1 MHDRQQGGQD
11 KAAGSAQLAR
21 NRRSSTPHPS
31 EGFEPLQSRRTSA
44 SSQRRAPL
52 ASSNRITSPA
62 DPASPSNIGP
72 GMGVL
77 LDKGLHAALLY
88 SLLSLGMTLI
98 NQHLVKTLS
107 FTYEATLVAL
117 QMLLSVTLLIVL
129 SWLRIIS
136 PLHIPRSR
144 YSIAMASSFFVYV
157 LFGLSSLR
165 LMPMPIWTACR
176 RLTALF
182 VRACDMAFRGE
193 SFSWHIW
200 LSCCCMMMG
209 AVIGAAND
217 PTPST
222 PQAFLHVLVL
232 CAASALYLVFAAKLK
247 KSCETNDITILY
259 TNSLLSLPLL
269 VLAALWTGELRT
281 IQSYSGWSNALTV
294 CWVAISIV
302 GAIALNYSVFLNI
315 SANSPLTASVAGQI
329 KNIMATALSFVFD
342 PPSSLPLLYVIGLI
356 IALAG
361 SCWYS
366 AAKYCENYDDVSGRG
381 SRQNRSRLSNFL
393 AQKLPA
399 KTAICLV
406 TACAAAAYGLLW
418 K

>member
-1 MHDRQQGGQD
+1 MHARQRVRQGE
-11 KAAGSAQLAR
+11 ATNAVV
-21 NRRSSTPHPS
+21 P
-31 EGFEPLQSRRTSA
+31 
-44 SSQRRAPL
+44 APL
-52 ASSNRITSPA
+52 SHIDS
-62 DPASPSNIGP
+62 

-88 SLLSLGMTLI
+88 SFLSLGMTLI

-117 QMLLSVTLLIVL
+117 QMLLSVMLLFVL

-136 PLHIPRSR
+136 PLHIPRSP
-144 YSIAMASSFFVYV
+144 YSIAMASAFFVYV

-182 VRACDMAFRGE
+182 VMACDMAIRGE

-247 KSCETNDITILY
+247 KSCKTNDTTILY

-269 VLAALWTGELRT
+269 ALAALWTGELRT
-281 IQSYSGWSNALTV
+281 IQSYNGWSSALTA
-294 CWVAISIV
+294 CWVALSIF

-329 KNIMATALSFVFD
+329 KNIMATALSFMFD
-342 PPSSLPLLYVIGLI
+342 PPPSLPLLYVLGLI

-366 AAKYCENYDDVSGRG
+366 AAKYCENYDVVSGGDGRP
-381 SRQNRSRLSNFL
+381 NRSRLSKFL
-393 AQKLPA
+393 AQKLSA
-399 KTAICLV
+399 QTAICLV
-406 TACAAAAYGLLW
+406 TTCAAAAYGLLW

>member
-1 MHDRQQGGQD
+1 
-11 KAAGSAQLAR
+11 
-21 NRRSSTPHPS
+21 
-31 EGFEPLQSRRTSA
+31 
-44 SSQRRAPL
+44 
-52 ASSNRITSPA
+52 
-62 DPASPSNIGP
+62 
-72 GMGVL
+72 
-77 LDKGLHAALLY
+77 
-88 SLLSLGMTLI
+88 
-98 NQHLVKTLS
+98 
-107 FTYEATLVAL
+107 
-117 QMLLSVTLLIVL
+117 
-129 SWLRIIS
+129 
-136 PLHIPRSR
+136 
-144 YSIAMASSFFVYV
+144 
-157 LFGLSSLR
+157 
-165 LMPMPIWTACR
+165 
-176 RLTALF
+176 
-182 VRACDMAFRGE
+182 
-193 SFSWHIW
+193 
-200 LSCCCMMMG
+200 MMG

-294 CWVAISIV
+294 SWVAISIV

-329 KNIMATALSFVFD
+329 KNILATALSFVFD